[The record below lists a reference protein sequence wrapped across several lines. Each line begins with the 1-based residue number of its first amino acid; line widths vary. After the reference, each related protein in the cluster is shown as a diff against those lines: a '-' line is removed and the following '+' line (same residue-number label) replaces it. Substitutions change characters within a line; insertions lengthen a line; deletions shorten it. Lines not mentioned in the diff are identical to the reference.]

1 MAKDKQYKPIEKIV
15 VDPKDNFTNNGQIKS
30 ALVRIADLKEQ
41 IADLKAEIERLNRRL
56 RLFEGHLK

>member
-1 MAKDKQYKPIEKIV
+1 MKKEYKPLEKITV
-15 VDPKDNFTNNGQIKS
+15 EPKDNFTHNGQIKS

-41 IADLKAEIERLNRRL
+41 IADLKVEIELLRQRL

>member
-1 MAKDKQYKPIEKIV
+1 MKKEYKPLEKIT
-15 VDPKDNFTNNGQIKS
+15 VDPKDNFIHNGQIKS

-41 IADLKAEIERLNRRL
+41 ISDLKAEIERLNKRI

>member
-1 MAKDKQYKPIEKIV
+1 MKKEYKPLEKITV
-15 VDPKDNFTNNGQIKS
+15 EPKDNFTHNGQIKS

-41 IADLKAEIERLNRRL
+41 IAVLKAEIERLNKRL

>member
-1 MAKDKQYKPIEKIV
+1 MAKEYKPLEKIIIE
-15 VDPKDNFTNNGQIKS
+15 PESKFTHNGQIKS

-41 IADLKAEIERLNRRL
+41 IADLKAEIERLNKRL